1 LGALVTAVAQQNQAL
16 VFNCVVH
23 PVARPPVDALLPNA
37 FTNRLAIPEI
47 SILKSNQPG
56 GYARFGLTISQPIQ
70 PLAEEVWTIPRLV
83 VEKFEHAQ
91 IVALKLLF
99 SCFT

>member
-1 LGALVTAVAQQNQAL
+1 LGALATPVAQQNHAL

-37 FTNRLAIPEI
+37 FTNWLAIPEI

-56 GYARFGLTISQPIQ
+56 GYACFCLSILQLIQ
-70 PLAEEVWTIPRLV
+70 SPAEEVWTILRLV
-83 VEKFEHAQ
+83 VEKFEHA
-91 IVALKLLF
+91 
-99 SCFT
+99 